1 MRSMSIVIHQTSF
14 HGILQQ
20 LTGNFYEG
28 NHDNSRCYRVISLRW
43 ETDYFYSFLMKAR
56 RRNDYYQ
63 SSIPPSSSVRMIFL
77 VQSCFVLVH
86 GGLNCVTRQA
96 TATAAISNSYFRRD
110 TCSNALFR
118 FIQFT
123 HKKNHVAHCNQ
134 RASVFIRILSCV
146 NRCMFCV
153 FTYMRSFEQH
163 FGWRRLEPLFHLSY
177 YTLMQKSS
185 QVLIC
190 VCNNILNI
198 ETVSM
203 W

>member
-1 MRSMSIVIHQTSF
+1 MTTTRVVFLLAHQWGWFFWYSHVLCLSTEVWIALHGKQQRRLRSATAISGETPAQT
-14 HGILQQ
+14 L
-20 LTGNFYEG
+20 
-28 NHDNSRCYRVISLRW
+28 
-43 ETDYFYSFLMKAR
+43 
-56 RRNDYYQ
+56 
-63 SSIPPSSSVRMIFL
+63 
-77 VQSCFVLVH
+77 CFVSFNLH
-86 GGLNCVTRQA
+86 T
-96 TATAAISNSYFRRD
+96 
-110 TCSNALFR
+110 
-118 FIQFT
+118 
-123 HKKNHVAHCNQ
+123 KKNHVAHCNQ